1 MKYNKKNIS
10 VYMVNV
16 CGEQRSP
23 CCGGEVQCQSW
34 GGTFD
39 QSQLW
44 INVLAAVYVCKENM
58 KGLNTQ
64 YNTAKPAV

>member
-1 MKYNKKNIS
+1 MCVESKEAHA
-10 VYMVNV
+10 VV
-16 CGEQRSP
+16 GRSNANH
-23 CCGGEVQCQSW
+23 ER

-44 INVLAAVYVCKENM
+44 INVYVCKENM

-64 YNTAKPAV
+64 YHTAKPAVLVCLRKSAVQ